1 MTKQEIYDKV
11 VELTDAL
18 QETGLVTELFDVIH
32 YEGFKEV
39 DKILDVFHH
48 YYPDLS
54 EAIEHF
60 GRNFNK
66 MIGES
71 KEDEEDL
78 KMLLDQGELLYN
90 LAESGIIRE
99 IANADSLGDN
109 QKVLELIKKFHQE
122 HGEGLEWNLR
132 MYQLHFD
139 EFRSREITGHEG
151 EIFGPETDVEAGIHL
166 YDPDEIDALSLFLL
180 SILAHIRVTNFFS
193 YDECEEFE
201 CEEFSTY
208 SNLSEEIFINAI
220 REATTRSFAEFVES
234 YSPFDWIGDGQD
246 EYSSI
251 GEVLDAAFN
260 GEFKG

>member
-11 VELTDAL
+11 VKLTNAL
-18 QETGLVTELFDVIH
+18 QETGIVKTLFNAVH
-32 YEGFKEV
+32 YETFKDV
-39 DKILDVFHH
+39 DKILDVFHY

-54 EAIEHF
+54 EEIEFF
-60 GRNFNK
+60 GWNFNK
-66 MIGES
+66 MIGDSE
-71 KEDEEDL
+71 EDEEKL
-78 KMLLDQGELLYN
+78 KMLLSQGELLYN

-99 IANADSLGDN
+99 ISKADSLGDN
-109 QKVLELIKKFHQE
+109 QKVLELIKKFNQE
-122 HGEGLEWNLR
+122 HVGLVGSVLE
-132 MYQLHFD
+132 YQRDFD
-139 EFRSREITGHEG
+139 EFRDTVITWHEG

-166 YDPDEIDALSLFLL
+166 YDPDKIDALSLFLL
-180 SILAHIRVTNFFS
+180 SILANIRVTFFFS
-193 YDECEEFE
+193 YDE

-220 REATTRSFAEFVES
+220 REATTRSFAEFVEG

-251 GEVLDAAFN
+251 GEVLEAAFN